1 MMFRAKELTSW
12 GQKGIIFWV
21 TNMKESTRLHTLA
34 LIALLT
40 LSAYLLADTVD
51 AMIGRSLDAS
61 AKAIRPVTEERAGIA
76 PRKELSDYS
85 SILERGLFGDGKGS
99 AGSAPAAEAYTD
111 YTLIGTIEGDVFSG
125 AVLADTTN
133 QQAFYRRDQKLPDGS
148 HIVNVKRD
156 RVTLK
161 RADGSTVEIQIVDDT
176 KIVNVA
182 KAVPGSGVRKIGEGK
197 FMVDQREIASST
209 ENLSQV
215 LTQARALPYIEAG
228 KTVGFR
234 ISEIVPGSI
243 YEKIGLVN
251 GDVVQRVNSQDV
263 DDPGKFFQLYQGL
276 KDEKRISIDLLRNGQ
291 RQSLSYDVR

>member
-1 MMFRAKELTSW
+1 
-12 GQKGIIFWV
+12 
-21 TNMKESTRLHTLA
+21 MKEKSKTYVLA

-61 AKAIRPVTEERAGIA
+61 AKVSRPMDQERSVIE
-76 PRKELSDYS
+76 PRRELSDYS
-85 SILERGLFGDGKGS
+85 SILERGLFGEGRGPS
-99 AGSAPAAEAYTD
+99 AGPAAAESYSA
-111 YTLIGTIEGDVFSG
+111 YTLIGTIEGESFSG
-125 AVLADTTN
+125 AVLADATN
-133 QQAFYRRDQKLPDGS
+133 QQAFYRHDQKLPDGS
-148 HIVNVKRD
+148 LLVKVKRD

-161 RADGSTVEIQIVDDT
+161 RPDGSTVELQIVDDT

-182 KAVPGSGVRKIGEGK
+182 KAVPGSGVRKVGEGR

-215 LTQARALPYIEAG
+215 LTQARALPYMEAG

-243 YEKIGLVN
+243 YEKIGLLN

-291 RQSLSYDVR
+291 RQSLNYDVR

>member
-1 MMFRAKELTSW
+1 
-12 GQKGIIFWV
+12 
-21 TNMKESTRLHTLA
+21 LA

-51 AMIGRSLDAS
+51 AMIGRSLDAT
-61 AKAIRPVTEERAGIA
+61 AKVSTPVNQERAGIV

-85 SILERGLFGDGKGS
+85 SILERGLFGDGKGPS
-99 AGSAPAAEAYTD
+99 SGPAAAETYTA
-111 YTLIGTIEGDVFSG
+111 YTLIGTIEGESFAG
-125 AVLADTTN
+125 AVLADATN
-133 QQAFYRRDQKLPDGS
+133 QQAFYRRGEPLPDGAR
-148 HIVNVKRD
+148 IVKVTRD
-156 RVTLK
+156 RVSLK
-161 RADGSTVEIQIVDDT
+161 RPDGETVEIQIVDDT

-182 KAVPGSGVRKIGEGK
+182 KAVPGNGVRKVGEGR

-215 LTQARALPYIEAG
+215 LTQARALPYMEAG

-291 RQSLSYDVR
+291 RQSLNYDVR

>member
-1 MMFRAKELTSW
+1 
-12 GQKGIIFWV
+12 
-21 TNMKESTRLHTLA
+21 MKKNSKTYVVA
-34 LIALLT
+34 LITLLT

-51 AMIGRSLDAS
+51 AMIGRSLDVS
-61 AKAIRPVTEERAGIA
+61 AKVSRPVDQERPGIE
-76 PRKELSDYS
+76 PRRELSDYS
-85 SILERGLFGDGKGS
+85 SILERGLFGEGKGPS
-99 AGSAPAAEAYTD
+99 GAPAAESYSA
-111 YTLIGTIEGDVFSG
+111 YTLIGTIEGESFSG
-125 AVLADTTN
+125 AVLADATN
-133 QQAFYRRDQKLPDGS
+133 QQAFYRHDQKLPDGS
-148 HIVNVKRD
+148 MLMKVKHD

-161 RADGSTVEIQIVDDT
+161 RPDGSTVELQVVDDT
-176 KIVNVA
+176 KIVNIA
-182 KAVPGSGVRKIGEGK
+182 KAVPGSGVRKVGEGK

-209 ENLSQV
+209 ENLNQV
-215 LTQARALPYIEAG
+215 LTQARALPYMEAG

-291 RQSLSYDVR
+291 RQSLNYEVR

>member
-1 MMFRAKELTSW
+1 
-12 GQKGIIFWV
+12 
-21 TNMKESTRLHTLA
+21 MKESSKAYTLA

-61 AKAIRPVTEERAGIA
+61 AKVTLPAEQERAGIV

-85 SILERGLFGDGKGS
+85 TILERGLFGDGKGPS
-99 AGSAPAAEAYTD
+99 SGPAAAESYTAF
-111 YTLIGTIEGDVFSG
+111 TLIGTIEGEYFSG
-125 AVLADTTN
+125 AVLADSTN
-133 QQAFYRRDQKLPDGS
+133 QQMFYRLDQKLPDGS
-148 HIVNVKRD
+148 RIVKVKRD
-156 RVTLK
+156 LVTLK
-161 RADGSTVEIQIVDDT
+161 RPDGSSVELQIVDDT

-182 KAVPGSGVRKIGEGK
+182 KAVPGSGVRKVGEGR

-209 ENLSQV
+209 ENLSQM

-251 GDVVQRVNSQDV
+251 GDVVQRVNSQEV

-276 KDEKRISIDLLRNGQ
+276 KDEKRISVDLLRNGQ
-291 RQSLSYDVR
+291 RQSLNYDVR

>member
-1 MMFRAKELTSW
+1 
-12 GQKGIIFWV
+12 
-21 TNMKESTRLHTLA
+21 MKNSNTPYTLA

-40 LSAYLLADTVD
+40 ISAYLLADTVD

-61 AKAIRPVTEERAGIA
+61 AKAVRPVIDERAGIV

-85 SILERGLFGDGKGS
+85 SILERGLFGEGKGPS
-99 AGSAPAAEAYTD
+99 GAPVAESYTAF
-111 YTLIGTIEGDVFSG
+111 TLIGTIEGEFFSG
-125 AVLADTTN
+125 AVLADAAN
-133 QQAFYRRDQKLPDGS
+133 LQAFYRLGQKLPDGS
-148 HIVNVKRD
+148 QIVKVKRD
-156 RVTLK
+156 QVTLK
-161 RADGSTVEIQIVDDT
+161 RADGSTVDIQIVDDT

-182 KAVPGSGVRKIGEGK
+182 KAVPGSGVRKVGEGR

-209 ENLSQV
+209 ENLSQI
-215 LTQARALPYIEAG
+215 LTQARALPYLEAG

-291 RQSLSYDVR
+291 RQSLNYDVR

>member
-1 MMFRAKELTSW
+1 M
-12 GQKGIIFWV
+12 KGNSKTYVF
-21 TNMKESTRLHTLA
+21 T

-61 AKAIRPVTEERAGIA
+61 AKVSMPREQERSRIE
-76 PRKELSDYS
+76 PRRELSDYS
-85 SILERGLFGDGKGS
+85 SILERGLFGEGKGPSGAPEAESYS
-99 AGSAPAAEAYTD
+99 A
-111 YTLIGTIEGDVFSG
+111 YTLIGTIEGESFAG
-125 AVLADTTN
+125 AVLADATN
-133 QQAFYRRDQKLPDGS
+133 QQAFYHRDQKLPDGS
-148 HIVNVKRD
+148 QLVKVKRD

-161 RADGSTVEIQIVDDT
+161 RPDGSTVEIQIADDT

-182 KAVPGSGVRKIGEGK
+182 KAVPGGGVRKVGEGR

-209 ENLSQV
+209 ENLNQV
-215 LTQARALPYIEAG
+215 LTQARALPFMEAG

-243 YEKIGLVN
+243 YEKIGLQN

-291 RQSLSYDVR
+291 RQSLNYEVR

>member
-1 MMFRAKELTSW
+1 
-12 GQKGIIFWV
+12 
-21 TNMKESTRLHTLA
+21 MKESTGLYTFALVA
-34 LIALLT
+34 LIP

-61 AKAIRPVTEERAGIA
+61 AKVERPVGQERAGIA
-76 PRKELSDYS
+76 PRKELADYS
-85 SILERGLFGDGKGS
+85 SILERGLFGEGKGS
-99 AGSAPAAEAYTD
+99 SAAAPAAEVYTS

-133 QQAFYRRDQKLPDGS
+133 QQTFYRLNEKLPDGS
-148 HIVNVKRD
+148 KIVKVKRD
-156 RVTLK
+156 AVTLK
-161 RADGSTVEIQIVDDT
+161 RADGSSVEVQIVDDT

-182 KAVPGSGVRKIGEGK
+182 KAVPGSGIRKIGEGK

-215 LTQARALPYIEAG
+215 LTQARALPYMEAG
-228 KTVGFR
+228 KTIGFR

-291 RQSLSYDVR
+291 RQSLNYDIR